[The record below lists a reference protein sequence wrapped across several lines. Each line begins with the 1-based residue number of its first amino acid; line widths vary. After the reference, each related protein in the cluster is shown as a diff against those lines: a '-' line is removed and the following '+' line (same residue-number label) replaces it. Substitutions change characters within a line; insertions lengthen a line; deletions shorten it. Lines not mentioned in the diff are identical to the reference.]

1 MSNVKYI
8 IEVPH
13 AITPSVITALQ
24 ENAMILQQA
33 QEAGIAPLA
42 DTEAAWELARDLDA
56 QFVAS
61 STGQPVR
68 KVSAEEYAAA
78 MESAIPIKT
87 VIFDK
92 VGAQEYAAA
101 MESAMPTETP

>member
-1 MSNVKYI
+1 
-8 IEVPH
+8 
-13 AITPSVITALQ
+13 
-24 ENAMILQQA
+24 
-33 QEAGIAPLA
+33 
-42 DTEAAWELARDLDA
+42 
-56 QFVAS
+56 
-61 STGQPVR
+61 
-68 KVSAEEYAAA
+68 